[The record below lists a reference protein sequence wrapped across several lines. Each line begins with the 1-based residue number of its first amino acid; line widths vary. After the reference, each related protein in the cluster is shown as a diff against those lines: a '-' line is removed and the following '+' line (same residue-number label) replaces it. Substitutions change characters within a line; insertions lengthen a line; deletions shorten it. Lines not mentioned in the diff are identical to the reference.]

1 VRGVQSSVDVR
12 TFEPQHDANPD
23 RVIAGLA
30 AGRCNG
36 PDPTAAAAAT
46 EAFPHGNF
54 PRTTR
59 TAATA
64 IPAKPDPSA
73 VAAGAASSR
82 GQAARSGTPGFAVPA
97 TGTVRAN
104 VSGHPAATVGPP
116 TEDTGQ
122 TQRYA
127 NRNATRAARTA
138 RAACTATARATGTAS
153 RGTV

>member
-30 AGRCNG
+30 AGRCSG
-36 PDPTAAAAAT
+36 PDPTAAT

-54 PRTTR
+54 PRTAR

-64 IPAKPDPSA
+64 IPAEPDPSA
-73 VAAGAASSR
+73 VAAGATGAR
-82 GQAARSGTPGFAVPA
+82 GQAAGPGTPGFAVPA

-104 VSGHPAATVGPP
+104 VSGHPAAAVGPP

-122 TQRYA
+122 AQRHA
-127 NRNATRAARTA
+127 NRNATRAART
-138 RAACTATARATGTAS
+138 ACTATARATGTAS
-153 RGTV
+153 RGTVQKNA